1 MLNSPTDKMSS
12 TNLINNRTGL
22 GLYFANLIA
31 NAHET
36 NNLRGSIELNN
47 GGLLGGS
54 IFTLKIP

>member
-1 MLNSPTDKMSS
+1 MNT